1 MPGIPSASYTLF
13 FEPLS
18 GRSTAMEFI
27 GEMKPY
33 ELLLMG
39 MGVLLFLVSLVL
51 LVVQSTKPGIS
62 KGLIAFFIISI
73 IMVGFPAIRSFEI
86 SEGKIQMELNSL
98 KESAAKVES
107 GTASPEEVAKFEKS
121 LDTAEKSG
129 KIPDNPALLT
139 SIARASYQ
147 IGDIKM
153 TKEFTSKAL
162 KIDGGF
168 KPALAVQSLTAK
180 HDSLTSALKVGLQS
194 VSKPGASARDSMSL
208 KMTIEQIGNSNVQLS
223 DPKLL
228 QRTADFQNKT
238 GSSSSASA
246 LQERSKALQMIKIK

>member
-1 MPGIPSASYTLF
+1 
-13 FEPLS
+13 
-18 GRSTAMEFI
+18 MEFI
-27 GEMKPY
+27 LEMKPY

-62 KGLIAFFIISI
+62 KGLVAFFIISI

-86 SEGKIQMELNSL
+86 SDGKIQMEMKSL
-98 KESAAKVES
+98 KESAARVES
-107 GTASPEEVAKFEKS
+107 GTASPEEVAKFRKS

-129 KIPDNPALLT
+129 NIPDNPALLI

-147 IGDIKM
+147 IGDIRT

-162 KIDGGF
+162 RIDSGF

-194 VSKPGASARDSMSL
+194 VSRPGASAIDSSSL
-208 KMTIEQIGNSNVQLS
+208 KMTIEQIGNSKVQLS

-228 QRTADFQNKT
+228 ERTADYQNKT
-238 GSSSSASA
+238 GNSGSAST
-246 LQERSKALQMIKIK
+246 LLERSKTLQMIKLK